1 MVGKP
6 TLIGNSSE
14 ESRNYYAT
22 STTSSNQSSW
32 LTEMVQLARYL
43 RIKEAMT
50 KEQILDK
57 IVQGKIQN
65 ISFLEGKG
73 FCSNGQIKSNNLNET
88 FPKLVSSFKMGDQ
101 EGPQDLN
108 PKGSY
113 QVDLQQCDL
122 ESTIL
127 HQD

>member
-6 TLIGNSSE
+6 TLMGNSSE
-14 ESRNYYAT
+14 EFRNYGAT

-65 ISFLEGKG
+65 ISFLEGRG

-101 EGPQDLN
+101 EGPVTDKDVRTGL
-108 PKGSY
+108 
-113 QVDLQQCDL
+113 
-122 ESTIL
+122 
-127 HQD
+127 